1 MTKNTIPLD
10 EVRIRLRTSP
20 KVDGGVKPMRQHE
33 LQNIQPWINSRHNVQ
48 QDEEISDAV
57 WDEILSLQ
65 SDADNAMMAC
75 LFLGGML
82 LMLVMVAYIA
92 IVNHLI

>member
-1 MTKNTIPLD
+1 MKRQEITIAEWINKKPLPD
-10 EVRIRLRTSP
+10 IPEWVNQKRPHVRAEP
-20 KVDGGVKPMRQHE
+20 E
-33 LQNIQPWINSRHNVQ
+33 WINSRHNVQ
-48 QDEEISDAV
+48 QDDNEISDAV
-57 WDEILSLQ
+57 RDEIISLQ

-82 LMLVMVAYIA
+82 LMLAMVAYIA

>member
-1 MTKNTIPLD
+1 MKRTEITIA
-10 EVRIRLRTSP
+10 E
-20 KVDGGVKPMRQHE
+20 
-33 LQNIQPWINSRHNVQ
+33 WINKKPIPDIPEWVNQKRPRVRAEPEGDNVQ
-48 QDEEISDAV
+48 PDDNEISDAV
-57 WDEILSLQ
+57 RDEIISLQ

-82 LMLVMVAYIA
+82 LMLAMVAYIA